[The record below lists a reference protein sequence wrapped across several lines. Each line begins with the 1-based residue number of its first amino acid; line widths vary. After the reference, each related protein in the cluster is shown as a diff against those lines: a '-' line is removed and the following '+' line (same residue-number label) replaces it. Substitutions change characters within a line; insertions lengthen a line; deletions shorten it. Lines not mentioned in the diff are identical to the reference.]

1 MKLSSSLQY
10 TLTSALCLVS
20 AAAGQATNLPQCAVG
35 CAQKAA
41 TTVGCKLSD
50 SPCLCKTT
58 FASSVMQCAG
68 TTSCSPADH
77 TTVSTMLE
85 AMCLAVSG
93 SSVIPSLS
101 LSVSISGSLSVPV
114 SPPSRSSLPVSVT
127 ETTITS
133 TVTSVSPPRTTT
145 ITTRVP
151 ISSNTVIPPPI
162 SPSLSSGSPS
172 VPSASVTAPSVSGS
186 APSTSPSPST
196 TGGAAAVL
204 ASDVYLRIGSAVVVG
219 LLGLML

>member
-1 MKLSSSLQY
+1 MKISS
-10 TLTSALCLVS
+10 TLHYALASVLCLVS

-41 TTVGCKLSD
+41 NTVGCKLSD

-58 FASSVMQCAG
+58 FASSVMQCAA
-68 TTSCSPADH
+68 TTSCSPADQ
-77 TTVSTMLE
+77 TKVSTMLE
-85 AMCLAVSG
+85 AMCLA
-93 SSVIPSLS
+93 VIPSLS
-101 LSVSISGSLSVPV
+101 LSVSISGSLSVPI

-151 ISSNTVIPPPI
+151 ISSSNTIIPPPI
-162 SPSLSSGSPS
+162 SPSSPSGSPS
-172 VPSASVTAPSVSGS
+172 APSASVTAPSVSGS

-196 TGGAAAVL
+196 TGGAAVL
-204 ASDVYLRIGSAVVVG
+204 ASDVHMRIGSAIVLG
-219 LLGLML
+219 LLGLVL